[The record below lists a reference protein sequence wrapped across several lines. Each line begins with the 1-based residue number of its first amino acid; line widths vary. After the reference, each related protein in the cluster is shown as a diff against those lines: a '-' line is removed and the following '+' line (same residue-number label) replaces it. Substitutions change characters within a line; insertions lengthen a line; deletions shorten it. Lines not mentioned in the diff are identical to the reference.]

1 MMKTIA
7 LISRDTVGHHETYL
21 RFFTQTLLEA
31 DYHAVTFSPLPAQ
44 LKDWAAQHCPDRQA
58 QLTAFNLAYTGS
70 QPVPGPLAIFA
81 DKLSWVRF
89 CARRIKSSGVQ
100 PDLVFHTWL
109 DSCVTPGLTAT
120 LTDLIMPYPW
130 SGLYFHPWYL
140 RQNLR
145 FASMRRG
152 PLSTEAALNARRCPA
167 VAVLDEGIA
176 DRLQARLHHK
186 PVIVFPDPADE
197 TPPDRTFPPA
207 REIRERAQGRTI
219 IGLIGALA
227 KRKGLLTLL
236 EVAQQAAS
244 EKWFFV
250 FAGQLML
257 DSFLPEERQL
267 IQQRIQ
273 APPPNCYFYPQR
285 LPDEAQFNALIE
297 ACDIVYA
304 AYQQFPSSSNLLA
317 KAALF
322 EKPVIVSAGYCMG
335 ERVQRY
341 NLGLTV
347 PESDAAQSL
356 AAIRQLSA
364 QLARDG
370 RYAGARFAEYHQAH
384 SVERL
389 RAAFLQLLAAAN
401 L

>member
-1 MMKTIA
+1 MMTTIA

-21 RFFTQTLLEA
+21 RFFTQTLLGA
-31 DYHAVTFSPLPAQ
+31 GCHVAAFSPQPDQ
-44 LKDWAAQHCPDRQA
+44 IRDWAAQHCPDRHTRLIA
-58 QLTAFNLAYTGS
+58 LNLAYS
-70 QPVPGPLAIFA
+70 EKQVPGPLSIFA

-89 CARRIKSSGVQ
+89 CAQRITTSGVR

-109 DSCVTPGLTAT
+109 DSCVTPGLTAA
-120 LTDLIMPYPW
+120 LTDLVMPFRW

-145 FASMRRG
+145 LASIRRG
-152 PLSTEAALNARRCPA
+152 PLSTEAALHSRRCPA

-176 DRLQARLHHK
+176 DRLQARLHGK
-186 PVIVFPDPADE
+186 PVIVFPDPADAS
-197 TPPDRTFPPA
+197 PPDRTFPPA
-207 REIRERAQGRTI
+207 IEIRARAQGRLI
-219 IGLIGALA
+219 IGLVGALA

-236 EVAQQAAS
+236 EVARQAAA

-250 FAGQLML
+250 FAGQLL
-257 DSFLPEERQL
+257 LSSFLPEEQRL
-267 IQQRIQ
+267 IQSWIQ

-285 LPDEAQFNALIE
+285 LPDESHFNAMID
-297 ACDIVYA
+297 ACDILFA
-304 AYQQFPSSSNLLA
+304 AYHGFPSSSNLLA

-335 ERVQRY
+335 ERVEKY
-341 NLGLTV
+341 SLGVTV
-347 PESDAAQSL
+347 PEDDAAQTL
-356 AAIRQLSA
+356 AALHQLSA

-370 RYAGARFAEYHQAH
+370 RFTTARFAEYRQVH
-384 SVERL
+384 SIEHL
-389 RAAFLQLLAAAN
+389 RIAFRQLLAAAD